1 LTVLDPTSPVCDILE
16 KEEFTLQ
23 ELMEEDELLQEIKAM
38 NQKLLEL

>member
-1 LTVLDPTSPVCDILE
+1 VCDILD
-16 KEEFTLQ
+16 KEDFTLQ